1 MKRVN
6 KDELVKKLTKKLNK
20 SPREIK
26 DVVESIFDEISISL
40 QQGDQVHVVGF
51 GKFTTRT
58 RKERVGRDP
67 NTGKTLQLPKTVT
80 TCFLASKNLVK
91 SVKKNL
97 A

>member
-1 MKRVN
+1 MLGQTKRL
-6 KDELVKKLTKKLNK
+6 KK

-26 DVVESIFDEISISL
+26 DTLESIFDEISASL

-51 GKFTTRT
+51 GKFTTRS

-80 TCFLASKNLVK
+80 TVWQPSKNLVK
-91 SVKKNL
+91 NVPLMFSDV
-97 A
+97 